1 MSESFKVKWSVPMQK
16 VIQFSIACWYP
27 QTLLIKSIS
36 ISSSAFIIIL
46 SFLNRRLSLLTE
58 NSQLPFPDIFLQWI
72 TFIECFCFI
81 FRFPKERKWRSAWIK
96 KIGYPRWK
104 ASDRT
109 YYLLAALRRILFPQ
123 NEKKQNLV
131 RENDTTLK
139 IPLLLKGICG
149 KLLFPFNF

>member
-1 MSESFKVKWSVPMQK
+1 MQK

-46 SFLNRRLSLLTE
+46 SFLNRRLSLFTE

-81 FRFPKERKWRSAWIK
+81 FSFPKERKWRNAWIK

-104 ASDRT
+104 ASVALIICSLHFEESCFRRT
-109 YYLLAALRRILFPQ
+109 RKNRIWLEKMALPSKFHCSSKEYVVSSCFHLIF
-123 NEKKQNLV
+123 NLKH
-131 RENDTTLK
+131 T
-139 IPLLLKGICG
+139 
-149 KLLFPFNF
+149 